1 LEAKEL
7 LRDSTLSH
15 SVCVLAFGNLG
26 ESAITSLS
34 TIYRQLENVRFCICS
49 DEAGKKWILSNTPNE
64 KLGSLCFHDPEGFAL
79 KRLGLD
85 ASVNKEYSE
94 FGKERFIKLTT
105 FKWYLIR
112 EVLSIHKEARGALFT
127 DLDVIWFKNPFMH
140 DLEESST
147 RIFAQDDTPK
157 DSKFIHL
164 CSGIM
169 YFPNTEYSIKLLGDL
184 FSEQLDTNVDGNLI
198 PDEPIL
204 NKWFMKIGQ
213 DLTQLSPL
221 DQQKYIIGHRYFH
234 FFLKRKA
241 LRQEVVCF
249 HLNYVIGE
257 YRKYRRAKAL
267 ASRMEDGAAWI
278 FYSAMDFVEVMLRR
292 LLTR

>member
-1 LEAKEL
+1 
-7 LRDSTLSH
+7 
-15 SVCVLAFGNLG
+15 
-26 ESAITSLS
+26 
-34 TIYRQLENVRFCICS
+34 
-49 DEAGKKWILSNTPNE
+49 
-64 KLGSLCFHDPEGFAL
+64 
-79 KRLGLD
+79 
-85 ASVNKEYSE
+85 
-94 FGKERFIKLTT
+94 
-105 FKWYLIR
+105 
-112 EVLSIHKEARGALFT
+112 
-127 DLDVIWFKNPFMH
+127 VIWFKNPFMH

-157 DSKFIHL
+157 DSRFIHL
-164 CSGIM
+164 CSVIM